1 MRLEGAEAWFFKE
14 FLYIY
19 NREMIIRGLF
29 ESDSKMIFRLF
40 REVLRAPPTQREK
53 PKLGSKEQRRVV
65 SKARNQALKAV
76 R

>member
-1 MRLEGAEAWFFKE
+1 MRLEGTEALFFKE

-40 REVLRAPPTQREK
+40 RGAYGAPVNDSL
-53 PKLGSKEQRRVV
+53 KLE
-65 SKARNQALKAV
+65 
-76 R
+76 

>member
-1 MRLEGAEAWFFKE
+1 MWPEGTEAWFFKE

-40 REVLRAPPTQREK
+40 RGAYGAPPT
-53 PKLGSKEQRRVV
+53 PKGKAEWGSEEQ
-65 SKARNQALKAV
+65 
-76 R
+76 